1 MNTSSKIVLLA
12 ASVVLAGCASAPPPP
27 PAAPLVKL
35 EQKMAWILELEDRR
49 ILKIDVPPPPAPPV
63 VAGRRKVAPPPPPPP
78 SSSPNLAILVAD
90 AEPRVRRRAALATGR
105 AGLPEGVTVL
115 VPLLADP
122 DAEVRQMGAFALGLI
137 GVALDDGSQPHT
149 ALTPSVAPLTTALAD
164 ADPLVRGRAAEALG
178 QIGAREAAAAIGK
191 VAAEYARTPA
201 VAAMKPDD
209 EKWPSSP
216 EADAFRLALFA
227 LVRLRAYEP
236 IASAV
241 LDQNGRPISSWWPVA
256 YALQRVGDK
265 RAQHAL
271 IELSRTP
278 GKYTASFAVRGIGAL
293 KDPVAAKPLMELLDP
308 ARHPLE
314 VVIAAIRAV
323 AAAGVSEAAAPLTR
337 LATAGDVHSNVRL
350 EAVGALGALRA
361 TDALPA
367 IQDLLTES
375 WPVLRGAALRA
386 AALIDRESFMLL
398 LSGLDEDAHW
408 TVRATLAD
416 VLAGL
421 PAELALGRLR
431 GMLNDEDK
439 RVIPAV
445 LGGLVRLRAPD
456 VNDMLLARLKD
467 SDQSV
472 REAAARHIGELKVP
486 GGPEA
491 LREAY
496 RAGQG
501 DSGYGVRAAALA
513 ALAAY
518 GAEATDALRAGLEDQ
533 DWAVRLRAA
542 QLLAR
547 IDPAVKA
554 AHTIRPVP
562 GAPTAAYGD
571 PQLIAPPNSPHAFI
585 ETAKGSIEIELAVL
599 DAPQTTRNFMA
610 LARKG
615 FFNGLSIHRVV
626 PNFVVQDGDP
636 RGDGGGGPGYSIR
649 DELNDR
655 PYVRGTVGMA
665 LSWRDTGGSQFF
677 ITHSP
682 QPHLD
687 GRYTVFGHVVAGMEV
702 VDRIQQGDVIQQ
714 IRIWDGKTMG
724 SREGSSR
731 K

>member
-1 MNTSSKIVLLA
+1 MKTFSRVFSL
-12 ASVVLAGCASAPPPP
+12 VVIAGLAGCATAPPP
-27 PAAPLVKL
+27 APVAPVVKL
-35 EQKMAWILELEDRR
+35 EQKMAWIFQLEDRR
-49 ILKIDVPPPPAPPV
+49 ILKIELPPPPAPPPV
-63 VAGRRKVAPPPPPPP
+63 IADRRGTVSPPPPPP
-78 SSSPNLAILVAD
+78 SSSPDLAVLVAD
-90 AEPRVRRRAALATGR
+90 AEPRVRRRAALAVGR
-105 AGLPEGVTVL
+105 VGLPGGVAIL
-115 VPLLADP
+115 MPLLADSDP
-122 DAEVRQMGAFALGLI
+122 EVRQMAAFGLGLI

-149 ALTPSVAPLTTALAD
+149 ALVPSVTALTGALGD
-164 ADPLVRGRAAEALG
+164 ADPMVRGRAAEALG
-178 QIGAREAAAAIGK
+178 QIGARDAAAAIAK
-191 VAAEYARTPA
+191 VAGEYARTPA
-201 VAAMKPDD
+201 VAAMQPDD

-241 LDQNGRPISSWWPVA
+241 LDPSGRPVSTWWPVA

-265 RAQHAL
+265 RALPAL
-271 IELSRTP
+271 RELVKTP
-278 GKYTASFAVRGIGAL
+278 GRYTASFAIRGIGSL
-293 KDPVAAKPLMELLDP
+293 KDPAAAKPLVAMLDP

-314 VVIAAIRAV
+314 VVITASRAV
-323 AAAGVSEAAAPLTR
+323 AAAGVSEAAAPLAR
-337 LATAGDVHSNVRL
+337 LAAASDVHPNVRL
-350 EAVGALGALRA
+350 EAVGALGTLRA
-361 TDALPA
+361 ADALPTV
-367 IQDLLTES
+367 QDLLTDS
-375 WPVLRGAALRA
+375 WTVLRGAAFRA
-386 AALIDRESFMLL
+386 AAAIDQEGFLLL
-398 LSGLDEDAHW
+398 LSGLDDDPHW

-416 VLAGL
+416 VLATL
-421 PAELALGRLR
+421 PADVALGRLR
-431 GMLNDEDK
+431 AMLKDEDK

-445 LGGLVRLRAPD
+445 LGGLVRLRAADIND
-456 VNDMLLARLKD
+456 VLLLRLKD
-467 SDQSV
+467 SDASV

-486 GGPEA
+486 GGPDA

-496 RAGQG
+496 RVAQG
-501 DSGYGVRAAALA
+501 DNGYGMRAASLV

-518 GAEATDALRAGLEDQ
+518 GADAAESLKAALADK
-533 DWAVRLRAA
+533 DWAVRVRAA

-547 IDPAVKA
+547 VDPSANA
-554 AHTIRPVP
+554 AAAIRPAP
-562 GAPTAAYGD
+562 GAPSIAFDD
-571 PQLIAPPNSPHAFI
+571 PQLAAPPNSPHVFI

-687 GRYTVFGHVVAGMEV
+687 GRYTAFGHVVGGMDV
-702 VDRIQQGDVIQQ
+702 VDRIQQGDVIQR
-714 IRIWDGKTMG
+714 IRIWDGKNMQ
-724 SREGSSR
+724 
-731 K
+731 